1 MNKISEQQINSLTR
15 KHIARVLNKLE
26 QEYDVPYW
34 IKQEIKKEFWLHNQN
49 LKEKLY
55 KLDII
60 SLDDT
65 ENPWNPDK
73 EDAETTTE
81 RKQQ

>member
-1 MNKISEQQINSLTR
+1 MRKISEQQINGLTR

-55 KLDII
+55 RLDII
-60 SLDDT
+60 NLDDT

-73 EDAETTTE
+73 EDAA
-81 RKQQ
+81 K